1 MSGKIDSS
9 DRNYEKRIQLLEQEI
24 YESNR
29 VVHFLQKEL
38 VQARLQLA
46 QEQES
51 CVWLKVL
58 PDRFYSRA
66 FRLLLNPRRLIA
78 KIKSL

>member
-29 VVHFLQKEL
+29 VVQFLQKEL
-38 VQARLQLA
+38 VQARFQLA
-46 QEQES
+46 QEQERR
-51 CVWLKVL
+51 VWLRVL
-58 PDRFYSRA
+58 PDRFFSRA
-66 FRLLLNPRRLIA
+66 FRLLLNPRQLIA